1 MRNLLIACPGLA
13 LAMSCAST
21 PDLPAPRFANAAPV
35 TRVDDRRDVATKP
48 AEREFIHD
56 LYHYDGTIQRR
67 FTRALE
73 LPRAHRA
80 LGVNALDEVPD
91 STWFTNRIGI
101 RDLTFDELRTGPAR
115 IGSPELHKPWTVRS
129 TKSGGTEPGLV
140 ITDARGAKF
149 LIKFDTPEFPE
160 QETATHVIAG
170 KLLWACGVNVT
181 DDYAAYL
188 RPADLV
194 LARDAVAKDMF
205 GNKHPMKAAE
215 LDQML

>member
-67 FTRALE
+67 FTRAL
-73 LPRAHRA
+73 
-80 LGVNALDEVPD
+80 GVNALDEVPD

-101 RDLTFDELRTGPAR
+101 RDLTLDELRTGPAR
-115 IGSPELHKPWTVRS
+115 NGSPELHKPWTV
-129 TKSGGTEPGLV
+129 
-140 ITDARGAKF
+140 
-149 LIKFDTPEFPE
+149 
-160 QETATHVIAG
+160 
-170 KLLWACGVNVT
+170 
-181 DDYAAYL
+181 
-188 RPADLV
+188 
-194 LARDAVAKDMF
+194 
-205 GNKHPMKAAE
+205 
-215 LDQML
+215 